1 MSVARLLAANVLLLV
16 AGLGLLPLLGAA
28 RSWRELVDRAGLS
41 YLCGLV
47 LAGIVS
53 ANLALVHVSFGWL
66 ALALFAAA
74 LGAAGAWRLRRTDRP
89 VWHRPSAV
97 TMAGAAV
104 LSAVLVEYARA
115 FVVAPLNRYDAW
127 AIWALKG
134 HALYAFGWADPTVFA
149 GTEYRF
155 ANLDYPL
162 WLPSVEAIDF
172 RAMGTF
178 DTRILHLQFLLFL
191 VAALGALAALLRDC
205 VPPVL
210 LWCSLLAVVLA
221 PAVFDQLLT
230 AYADVPLAL
239 VFAIGATAAARWL
252 VTSERWALV
261 VATLCFGGALLTKN
275 EGSLFVVAAFLGLA
289 VAARHR
295 VRPLAIA
302 AGVDLAVVVPWK
314 IYVRVHDI
322 HSINYSLTDSFDL
335 DHLHG
340 RFGIGPIAFRALGRQ
355 LIDPLQWGLLIPL
368 FAVALVVALA
378 LGLRALPLYAA
389 VLTLVSWLGLSWIY
403 VISHFEYSAYLDS
416 TKERVTASIVLAGAG
431 LTPLLAAEALRRAR
445 AGGSSPGRRR
455 PRRRG
460 EAHPAGR

>member
-16 AGLGLLPLLGAA
+16 AGLGLLPLLGVA
-28 RSWRELVDRAGLS
+28 RSWRELVGRSGLA

-53 ANLALVHVSFGWL
+53 SNLALVHVSFAWS
-66 ALALFAAA
+66 ALALFAAV
-74 LGAAGAWRLRRTDRP
+74 LGAAGVWKLRGTEGP
-89 VWHRPSAV
+89 VWRRPRAV
-97 TMAGAAV
+97 TVVGAAAV
-104 LSAVLVEYARA
+104 SATLVEYGRA
-115 FVVAPLNRYDAW
+115 FVVAPLDRYDAW

-134 HALYAFGWADPTVFA
+134 HALYAFGWADPAVFA

-172 RAMGTF
+172 RAMGSF
-178 DTRILHLQFLLFL
+178 DTRILHLQFLLLL
-191 VAALGALAALLRDC
+191 VAALAALAALLRDR

-210 LWCSLLAVVLA
+210 LWCSLLAVTLA

-252 VTSERWALV
+252 VTAERWALV

-289 VAARHR
+289 LAARHR
-295 VRPLAIA
+295 RREVALAA
-302 AGVDLAVVVPWK
+302 LVDLALLAPWK
-314 IYVRVHDI
+314 IYVRAHDI
-322 HSINYSLTDSFDL
+322 HSINYSLSDSFDL

-340 RFGIGPIAFRALGRQ
+340 RFGIGPIAFRTLGRQ
-355 LIDPLQWGLLIPL
+355 LVDPLQWGLLTPL
-368 FAVALVVALA
+368 FAIVVVVALA
-378 LGLRALPLYAA
+378 LGLRALPLYAT

-403 VISHFEYSAYLDS
+403 VISHFEYSAYLGS

-445 AGGSSPGRRR
+445 AGGSSPGPRRR
-455 PRRRG
+455 LRRG
-460 EAHPAGR
+460 EARPAGR